1 MAAGRPLARS
11 VVAVALA
18 GLVEEA
24 PHILSGPAG
33 RALSGPV
40 LPLQRLLAEPWLFCQ
55 LLGPLHPPCLADLL
69 QDGSLHRQGR
79 GVVRHVPLQPG
90 LRHLPSSGVLRLL
103 HVQLE
108 GAGDIDR
115 HAGVL
120 DEQVLHGAAAH
131 AIGAGLLCSK
141 TWGRGDKPTLV
152 HQAGAGQGRHGA
164 AGVGRGRWRHQAGPH
179 RAPAG
184 PGPPLCAGAGGTASK
199 IDYKPSILLLLLGD
213 KGLGLL
219 QALWRGAV
227 AEEETGET
235 LEHGGKRS
243 DGAGQE

>member
-90 LRHLPSSGVLRLL
+90 LRHRPSSGVLRLL

-131 AIGAGLLCSK
+131 AIGAGLL
-141 TWGRGDKPTLV
+141 
-152 HQAGAGQGRHGA
+152 
-164 AGVGRGRWRHQAGPH
+164 
-179 RAPAG
+179 
-184 PGPPLCAGAGGTASK
+184 SK